1 MTCADV
7 PSTVGVPAQPIE
19 TRADD
24 ANDRVPRAQVPVVDI
39 RNLHKIYNPG
49 PKQVAAVSGVSFT
62 VQAGEFVSILGPSGC
77 GKSTLLMMAAGLES
91 VTSGTLLING
101 TPING
106 ARRDTGII
114 FQDATLLPW
123 KTALQ
128 NVMYPAE
135 IMGKPLASYRER
147 AVELLLLVGL
157 GDFLN
162 KRPRE
167 LSGGM
172 RQRVAICR
180 ALAIDP
186 SVLLM
191 DEPFSALDAITR
203 DEMNLTLL
211 DIWDRVRKTAIFVTH
226 SIREAVLLSDRVVV
240 MQRRPCTIVAEVEVP
255 FTRPRR
261 MTLTDTP
268 EFTAICAQLR
278 GHIEAGSALRTEV
291 AA

>member
-1 MTCADV
+1 MQA
-7 PSTVGVPAQPIE
+7 AQESATPG
-19 TRADD
+19 
-24 ANDRVPRAQVPVVDI
+24 PVVDI

-49 PKQVAAVSGVSFT
+49 PKQVEAVSGVSFT
-62 VQAGEFVSILGPSGC
+62 IRQGEFVSVLGPSGC

-91 VTSGTLLING
+91 VTSGSLRING
-101 TPING
+101 TAVTG

-135 IMGKPLASYRER
+135 VMGRPLGPYRER
-147 AVELLLLVGL
+147 AVELLRLMGL

-186 SVLLM
+186 SLLLM

-203 DEMNLTLL
+203 DEMNMTLL
-211 DIWDRVRKTAIFVTH
+211 DIWDRVQKTAIFVTH
-226 SIREAVLLSDRVVV
+226 SIREAVLLSDRVLV
-240 MQRRPCTIVAEVEVP
+240 MRRRPCTIVADVPVP
-255 FTRPRR
+255 FPRPRR
-261 MTLTDTP
+261 MDLVDTP
-268 EFTAICAQLR
+268 EFTALCARLR
-278 GHIEAGSALRTEV
+278 GHIESGSAVRPEAE